1 VSGTGLSVTNA
12 DGVAGNP
19 TVTSNATAANTV
31 STIVARDA
39 SGNFSAGTITAALAG
54 NAATATKL
62 ATART
67 VSLTGDVTGSVSFD
81 GSANASITA
90 TVVDD
95 SHNHIIANVDG
106 LQTALDGKVAKDS
119 NTGSAALPAGT
130 TAQRSTVPVAGA
142 LRFNSTL
149 TQFEGYDGTAW
160 DAISKPDASL
170 VGFQQEGAG
179 AVVRTAQDKMREVVS
194 VKDFGAVGDGV
205 TDDTA
210 AIQAA
215 DDYAYSVGAEL
226 HFDSGATYS
235 VSELFIKSTR
245 VFGHGA
251 KLLKSSTTSQ
261 GFLNWGQK
269 PSTMENG
276 LLSDLIIDG
285 GSSDNVTNLRIYGN
299 HEKPK
304 IRNVTLLNSDF
315 YAVAVGG
322 LSGHGDK
329 SDIVNG
335 LDIDGL
341 RIESTRG
348 NTALVTDYSFGLELF
363 PGVTCNDWKIRNVHT
378 VGKILNKIHS
388 VDGLD
393 IDFCTF
399 EVPVEFNPQSSGY
412 FEINNCDNLSLGKNN
427 KSVYTSDMYYSL
439 LIGNTRVVGG
449 LGVNNARVSGE
460 WGRVAFAGADSI
472 YTDSAFKCR
481 RLDLYNTVTKATLR
495 GTLGAIYGIAGGAL
509 TRCDVI
515 AAEVGAI
522 YFVDA
527 TFTLGTIVF
536 NGITQTRDTAYLLP
550 IRFLCTGN
558 IAFSNCA
565 LDAGMHNEAYGFQYN
580 QAGGKVQLTNCRISG
595 GGTTDRYFLFSNSPN
610 TSAVG
615 CNFENMNAATLYAS
629 GSQTLTTSR
638 YNVLNGTAL

>member
-1 VSGTGLSVTNA
+1 MATYIPNATQTTEPVESRTVESAALEFRTLKTSITARIEDVQDGLDTEIVNRIAGDANLQTQNNAQDVRLTVIENALPFIGEGVVPGTVYVQRFSGTGVQTAFTLDVVPQSGNVVDIYINGLYQNKDTFS
-12 DGVAGNP
+12 VAGAVI
-19 TVTSNATAANTV
+19 T
-31 STIVARDA
+31 
-39 SGNFSAGTITAALAG
+39 FSAAP
-54 NAATATKL
+54 
-62 ATART
+62 
-67 VSLTGDVTGSVSFD
+67 
-81 GSANASITA
+81 
-90 TVVDD
+90 
-95 SHNHIIANVDG
+95 
-106 LQTALDGKVAKDS
+106 
-119 NTGSAALPAGT
+119 PAGT
-130 TAQRSTVPVAGA
+130 DNIEVQVTVTIA
-142 LRFNSTL
+142 L
-149 TQFEGYDGTAW
+149 GGT
-160 DAISKPDASL
+160 DASL
-170 VGFQQEGAG
+170 VSFLPADTS
-179 AVVRTAQDKMREVVS
+179 AVATNVQSKLREFVS

-226 HFDSGATYS
+226 HFNSGATYS
-235 VSELFIKSTR
+235 ASELFIKSAR

-285 GSSDNVTNLRIYGN
+285 GSTDNVINLRIYGN
-299 HEKPK
+299 HEKSK

-329 SDIVNG
+329 SDSVNG
-335 LDIDGL
+335 LDIDGI

-399 EVPVEFNPQSSGY
+399 EVPVGFDPQASGY

-427 KSVYTSDMYYSL
+427 KSVYTSDTYYSL

-481 RLDLYNTVTKATLR
+481 RLDLYSTVTKATLR
-495 GTLGAIYGIAGGAL
+495 GTLGAIYGIADSTL

-522 YFVDA
+522 YFTDA

-550 IRFLCTGN
+550 IRFLCAGN